1 VARSDSDGFVV
12 QQVLRPREQVQKQI
26 EDAIFNG
33 TFAQG
38 EKLPSENALA
48 VMFGVSRPTV
58 REALGNLVTA
68 GLVRK
73 IPGASGGSFVREIDA
88 KAVGQMLQDSLSHVL
103 QLGSINIEEVS
114 QAREVLEVPSARLA
128 ARHRTPEQVK
138 AARDVV
144 EQQKSIELSSPKVSI
159 LDQQFHQIIAEASG
173 NRLLVAIV
181 EALHACTAPVT
192 YLQLTPEV
200 GHNTILQ
207 HAQIIKGVEAG
218 DEAAAADAMHEHLSY
233 VRQMSRDFPAEDK

>member
-1 VARSDSDGFVV
+1 MARIDSDGFVV

-26 EDAIFNG
+26 ADAIFNG

-48 VMFGVSRPTV
+48 EMFGVSRPTV

-114 QAREVLEVPSARLA
+114 QAREVVEVPSARLA
-128 ARHRTPEQVK
+128 ARHRTPEQVN

-144 EQQKSIELSSPKVSI
+144 EQQKSIDLKSRKVSI
-159 LDQQFHQIIAEASG
+159 LDQQFHQLP
-173 NRLLVAIV
+173 RLLQP
-181 EALHACTAPVT
+181 ALGLGGAG
-192 YLQLTPEV
+192 LL
-200 GHNTILQ
+200 
-207 HAQIIKGVEAG
+207 AQQ
-218 DEAAAADAMHEHLSY
+218 
-233 VRQMSRDFPAEDK
+233 R